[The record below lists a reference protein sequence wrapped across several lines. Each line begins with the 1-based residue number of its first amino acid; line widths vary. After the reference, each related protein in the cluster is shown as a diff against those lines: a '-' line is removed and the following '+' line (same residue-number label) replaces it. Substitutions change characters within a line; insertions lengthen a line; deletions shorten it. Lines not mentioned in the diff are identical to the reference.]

1 MESTGT
7 RAVKKQFRPDGGIS
21 DLGADRVAAD
31 PAQTYWPRLEGL
43 GPWFLRNANSQ
54 DTYELLN
61 K

>member
-1 MESTGT
+1 MESAGT
-7 RAVKKQFRPDGGIS
+7 RAVKKQFRPD
-21 DLGADRVAAD
+21 LGADRVAAD
-31 PAQTYWPRLEGL
+31 QAQTYCPRLEGL